1 MGKTK
6 LRKLRVNNVDYGWSV
21 DGPKDTLNNTNQVTI
36 WDVDTLQILDKFS
49 VNEFTVITPAI
60 VVKHI
65 ETKL

>member
-6 LRKLRVNNVDYGWSV
+6 LRKLRVNNLDYGWTV
-21 DGPKDTLNNTNQVTI
+21 EGPKDTLNNTNEVTI
-36 WDVDTLQILDKFS
+36 WDIDTLQILDKFS
-49 VNEFTVITPAI
+49 VNESTVITPSI